1 MGHYTSQDTT
11 DLNEDYI
18 FCLALKD
25 YINKL
30 QKKKKKLLRLEWV
43 LALTSIALEGR
54 IPEFYPKQYS

>member
-1 MGHYTSQDTT
+1 MGHYTSQDTS

-18 FCLALKD
+18 FGLALKD

-30 QKKKKKLLRLEWV
+30 QKKKLLRLEWV
-43 LALTSIALEGR
+43 LGSTSIALEGR